1 MDKNKGK
8 LECTNGVINYWRLG
22 TMLVSFEILL
32 MCLALPQ
39 NLRVFNGFYP
49 NKLGRE
55 KLQKNH
61 HWGFFA
67 WRHACT

>member
-8 LECTNGVINYWRLG
+8 LECTNGVTNCWHLG
-22 TMLVSFEILL
+22 TILVSFEILW

-39 NLRVFNGFYP
+39 TLRVFNRFYL
-49 NKLGRE
+49 NKFGRE

-61 HWGFFA
+61 HWGFSA
-67 WRHACT
+67 